1 MLQFESNKNGGRRPM
16 KRFRILII
24 APYLSFQETAAPVIQ
39 EFPTVDFEMHTGD
52 EFTAISIFNS
62 YPPNAFDAIITRG
75 AIAAILRQFTSVPVV
90 EVDVSL
96 LDILRAIN
104 QPGFSDQRV
113 AVVGYSSIINS
124 VKKVFEVL
132 QLKNTE
138 IYEVRYAEVKE
149 RVAELADRGFSL
161 IIGDVPSVNAAMANG
176 LRGLLIL
183 SSEDCIR
190 QSVIAAI
197 YYSELMEKGQE
208 ITQIF
213 QTVIDNLKFRIILMD
228 QIGNVI
234 VDNRAFEITDHQTF
248 KKELLLFIPV
258 LLQQSTDR
266 GCKKIGT
273 QGIEIIGKRVSY
285 RNQDCFLF
293 FISLMHKGYASQA
306 DITIEKPL
314 SVTLSPEFINTLQK
328 NNPRVQAVAEIVTA
342 SVSPPPVLIL
352 GEYGTGKSSLAYYLH
367 GLRKE
372 PMAPFIFVRCNLLT
386 RKRWNAFLDKTASPL
401 NENGCTLYLENIH
414 LLPIELQQE
423 LSAYI
428 VDSAADQRHFIIA
441 SATNRI
447 HHLLS
452 NDQFLYPLYQKISSL
467 HVILAPLREFPDS
480 ITDFSQIFLTA
491 ANQEYQKSI
500 RGFEEGVVAL
510 LEQQHWNTNLSQLK
524 TFIQQ
529 LVLTAQ
535 GAQITLKEAQTL
547 LLNDNTIPPEETEY
561 LNYSGI
567 DITKPLEEIERDI
580 IQRVLMEEN
589 MNQSAAARRLGISR
603 NTIWR
608 KLHA

>member
-161 IIGDVPSVNAAMANG
+161 VIGDVPSVNAAMANG

-580 IQRVLMEEN
+580 IQHVLMEEN

>member
-1 MLQFESNKNGGRRPM
+1 M

-547 LLNDNTIPPEETEY
+547 HLNDNTIPPEETEY

-580 IQRVLMEEN
+580 IQHVLMEEN

>member
-1 MLQFESNKNGGRRPM
+1 M

-52 EFTAISIFNS
+52 EFTAISSFNS

-580 IQRVLMEEN
+580 IQHVLMEEN

>member
-197 YYSELMEKGQE
+197 YYSESMEKGQE

-580 IQRVLMEEN
+580 IQHVLMEEN

>member
-1 MLQFESNKNGGRRPM
+1 M

-24 APYLSFQETAAPVIQ
+24 APYSSFQETAAPVIQ

-62 YPPNAFDAIITRG
+62 YPPNTFDAIITRG

-149 RVAELADRGFSL
+149 RVAELAARGFSL
-161 IIGDVPSVNAAMANG
+161 IIGDVPSANAAVANG
-176 LRGLLIL
+176 IQGLLIL

-234 VDNRAFEITDHQTF
+234 VDNHAFEITDHQAF

-314 SVTLSPEFINTLQK
+314 SVTLSPEFFSTLQA
-328 NNPRVQAVAEIVTA
+328 NNPRVQAVAEIVAA

-367 GLRKE
+367 SLRKA

-423 LSAYI
+423 LSAYM

-480 ITDFSQIFLTA
+480 IADFSQIFLTT

-500 RGFEEGVVAL
+500 QGFEEGVVAL
-510 LEQQHWNTNLSQLK
+510 LAQQHWNTNLSQLK

-535 GAQITLKEAQTL
+535 GPQITLKEAQTL
-547 LLNDNTIPPEETEY
+547 LFNDNTIPSEEAEY
-561 LNYSGI
+561 SNHSGI

-580 IQRVLMEEN
+580 IQHVLMEEN

-608 KLHA
+608 KLHV

>member
-1 MLQFESNKNGGRRPM
+1 M

-328 NNPRVQAVAEIVTA
+328 NNPRVQAGAEFGTA

-580 IQRVLMEEN
+580 IQHVLMEEN

>member
-1 MLQFESNKNGGRRPM
+1 M

-372 PMAPFIFVRCNLLT
+372 PMAPFIFVRCNLLN

-580 IQRVLMEEN
+580 IQHVLMEEN

>member
-1 MLQFESNKNGGRRPM
+1 M

-24 APYLSFQETAAPVIQ
+24 APYSSFQETAAPVIQ

-62 YPPNAFDAIITRG
+62 YPPNTFDAIITRG

-149 RVAELADRGFSL
+149 RVAELAARGFSL
-161 IIGDVPSVNAAMANG
+161 IIGDVPSANAAVANG
-176 LRGLLIL
+176 IQGLLIL

-208 ITQIF
+208 ISQIF

-234 VDNRAFEITDHQTF
+234 VDNHAFEITDHQAF

-314 SVTLSPEFINTLQK
+314 SVTLSPEFISTLQA
-328 NNPRVQAVAEIVTA
+328 NNPRVQAVAEIVAA

-367 GLRKE
+367 GLRKA

-441 SATNRI
+441 SATNKI

-480 ITDFSQIFLTA
+480 LAAFSQIFLTA

-510 LEQQHWNTNLSQLK
+510 LAQQHWNTNLSQLK

-535 GAQITLKEAQTL
+535 GPQITLKEAQTL
-547 LLNDNTIPPEETEY
+547 LFHDNSIPSEEAEY
-561 LNYSGI
+561 SNHGGI
-567 DITKPLEEIERDI
+567 DITKPLDEIERDI
-580 IQRVLMEEN
+580 IEHVLMEEN

>member
-1 MLQFESNKNGGRRPM
+1 M

-401 NENGCTLYLENIH
+401 NENGCTFYLENIH

-580 IQRVLMEEN
+580 IQHVLMEEN

>member
-1 MLQFESNKNGGRRPM
+1 M

-62 YPPNAFDAIITRG
+62 YQPNAFDAIITRG

-535 GAQITLKEAQTL
+535 GAQITLKEAPTL

-580 IQRVLMEEN
+580 IQHVLMEEN

>member
-1 MLQFESNKNGGRRPM
+1 M

-535 GAQITLKEAQTL
+535 GAQITLKEAQAL

-580 IQRVLMEEN
+580 IQHVLMEEN

>member
-1 MLQFESNKNGGRRPM
+1 M

-96 LDILRAIN
+96 LDILRSFN

-580 IQRVLMEEN
+580 IQHVLMEEN

>member
-1 MLQFESNKNGGRRPM
+1 M

-176 LRGLLIL
+176 LRGLLSL

-580 IQRVLMEEN
+580 IQHVLMEEN

>member
-1 MLQFESNKNGGRRPM
+1 M

-452 NDQFLYPLYQKISSL
+452 NDQFLYPLYQKISSF

-580 IQRVLMEEN
+580 IQHVLMEEN

>member
-1 MLQFESNKNGGRRPM
+1 M

-372 PMAPFIFVRCNLLT
+372 PMAPLIFVRCNLLT

-580 IQRVLMEEN
+580 IQHVLMEEN

>member
-1 MLQFESNKNGGRRPM
+1 M

-510 LEQQHWNTNLSQLK
+510 LKQQHWNTNLSQLK

-580 IQRVLMEEN
+580 IQHVLMEEN

>member
-1 MLQFESNKNGGRRPM
+1 M

-39 EFPTVDFEMHTGD
+39 ESPTVDFEMHTGD

-580 IQRVLMEEN
+580 IQHVLMEEN

>member
-1 MLQFESNKNGGRRPM
+1 M

-62 YPPNAFDAIITRG
+62 YPTNAFDAIITRG

-580 IQRVLMEEN
+580 IQHVLMEEN

>member
-1 MLQFESNKNGGRRPM
+1 M

-510 LEQQHWNTNLSQLK
+510 LEQQHWSTNLSQLK

-580 IQRVLMEEN
+580 IQHVLMEEN

>member
-1 MLQFESNKNGGRRPM
+1 M

-580 IQRVLMEEN
+580 IQHVLREEN

>member
-1 MLQFESNKNGGRRPM
+1 M
-16 KRFRILII
+16 KRFPLITI
-24 APYLSFQETAAPVIQ
+24 APHLSVQETAAPVIQ

-580 IQRVLMEEN
+580 IQHVLMEEN

>member
-1 MLQFESNKNGGRRPM
+1 M

-190 QSVIAAI
+190 QSVIATI

-580 IQRVLMEEN
+580 IQHVLMEEN

>member
-1 MLQFESNKNGGRRPM
+1 M

-328 NNPRVQAVAEIVTA
+328 NNPRVQAVAEDCHRIRV
-342 SVSPPPVLIL
+342 
-352 GEYGTGKSSLAYYLH
+352 
-367 GLRKE
+367 
-372 PMAPFIFVRCNLLT
+372 
-386 RKRWNAFLDKTASPL
+386 
-401 NENGCTLYLENIH
+401 
-414 LLPIELQQE
+414 
-423 LSAYI
+423 
-428 VDSAADQRHFIIA
+428 SAACVDFG
-441 SATNRI
+441 RI
-447 HHLLS
+447 WYRKKQSGLL
-452 NDQFLYPLYQKISSL
+452 FAWP
-467 HVILAPLREFPDS
+467 
-480 ITDFSQIFLTA
+480 
-491 ANQEYQKSI
+491 
-500 RGFEEGVVAL
+500 
-510 LEQQHWNTNLSQLK
+510 
-524 TFIQQ
+524 
-529 LVLTAQ
+529 AQ
-535 GAQITLKEAQTL
+535 GANGSVHLCALQPTDQETLEC
-547 LLNDNTIPPEETEY
+547 IF
-561 LNYSGI
+561 G
-567 DITKPLEEIERDI
+567 
-580 IQRVLMEEN
+580 
-589 MNQSAAARRLGISR
+589 
-603 NTIWR
+603 
-608 KLHA
+608 

>member
-1 MLQFESNKNGGRRPM
+1 
-16 KRFRILII
+16 
-24 APYLSFQETAAPVIQ
+24 
-39 EFPTVDFEMHTGD
+39 
-52 EFTAISIFNS
+52 
-62 YPPNAFDAIITRG
+62 
-75 AIAAILRQFTSVPVV
+75 
-90 EVDVSL
+90 
-96 LDILRAIN
+96 
-104 QPGFSDQRV
+104 
-113 AVVGYSSIINS
+113 
-124 VKKVFEVL
+124 
-132 QLKNTE
+132 
-138 IYEVRYAEVKE
+138 
-149 RVAELADRGFSL
+149 
-161 IIGDVPSVNAAMANG
+161 
-176 LRGLLIL
+176 
-183 SSEDCIR
+183 
-190 QSVIAAI
+190 
-197 YYSELMEKGQE
+197 
-208 ITQIF
+208 
-213 QTVIDNLKFRIILMD
+213 MD

-580 IQRVLMEEN
+580 IQHVLMEEI

-608 KLHA
+608 KIHA

>member
-1 MLQFESNKNGGRRPM
+1 M

-293 FISLMHKGYASQA
+293 FISMMHKGYASQA

-535 GAQITLKEAQTL
+535 GAQNTLKEAQTL

-580 IQRVLMEEN
+580 IQHVLMEEN

>member
-1 MLQFESNKNGGRRPM
+1 M

-342 SVSPPPVLIL
+342 SVSLPPVLIL

-580 IQRVLMEEN
+580 IQHVLMEEN

>member
-401 NENGCTLYLENIH
+401 NENGCTLYLENFH

-580 IQRVLMEEN
+580 IQHVLMEEN

>member
-1 MLQFESNKNGGRRPM
+1 M

-138 IYEVRYAEVKE
+138 IYDVRYAEVKE

-328 NNPRVQAVAEIVTA
+328 NNPRVQSVAEIVTA

-580 IQRVLMEEN
+580 IQHVLMEEN

>member
-1 MLQFESNKNGGRRPM
+1 M

-524 TFIQQ
+524 TIIQQ

-580 IQRVLMEEN
+580 IQHVLMEEN

>member
-1 MLQFESNKNGGRRPM
+1 M

-293 FISLMHKGYASQA
+293 FISLMHNGYASLA

-428 VDSAADQRHFIIA
+428 GDSAADLRHFISA
-441 SATNRI
+441 AATNRI
-447 HHLLS
+447 HHLQS
-452 NDQFLYPLYQKISSL
+452 NDRFLYPLYQKISSL

-580 IQRVLMEEN
+580 IQHVLMEEN

>member
-1 MLQFESNKNGGRRPM
+1 M

-580 IQRVLMEEN
+580 IQHVLMEEN
-589 MNQSAAARRLGISR
+589 MNQSTAARRLGISR

>member
-1 MLQFESNKNGGRRPM
+1 M

-314 SVTLSPEFINTLQK
+314 SVTLSPEFINTLHK

-580 IQRVLMEEN
+580 IQHVLMEEN